1 MENNLTNL
9 KEFSVSEISLSIK
22 RHIEDEFTIV
32 KVRGELGRISK
43 PSSGHI
49 YFDMKDDRSNLSC
62 VVWRN
67 TLTDQKEFLE
77 EGSEIIA
84 LGRITTFSGQ
94 SRYQLIINDIFP
106 SGEGALMALFQKR
119 KEMFL
124 KEGLFDQMRKKSLPF
139 LPEVI
144 GVITSESGAV
154 FQDILHRLKER
165 LPRKVILW
173 SVPVQGQ
180 DSAQKVVEAINGFN
194 SFGSHQK
201 AKKPDL
207 LIVARGGGSLEDLW
221 SFNEEIVVRAVAD
234 SKIPVISAIGHET
247 DTTLIDY
254 VSDKRAPTPTAAAEM
269 AVPEKKQLIEKI
281 NNLNSRLAISIKL
294 KIDKEK
300 SKVSTIEKSMDNVTY
315 ILSYFNQR
323 YDILIIKFPNILMSY
338 LQKKRETLF
347 RLNLSAVD
355 KNNFLKD
362 ILARKVNL
370 DKINKSIKQFV
381 INIFDKKNIHLANLY
396 KMHKSLSYRRT
407 LARGYSIIRDRKK
420 NLITN
425 KTSAL
430 EAKELKIEFNEDMLD
445 VEVKFD
451 K

>member
-94 SRYQLIINDIFP
+94 SRYQLIVNDIFP

-119 KEMFL
+119 KEKFL

-154 FQDILHRLKER
+154 FQDILHRLEER

-347 RLNLSAVD
+347 RLNLSALD

-370 DKINKSIKQFV
+370 DKIHKSIKRSV
-381 INIFDKKNIHLANLY
+381 INTLDKKNIHLANLY

-407 LARGYSIIRDRKK
+407 LARGYSIIRDKKK

>member
-22 RHIEDEFTIV
+22 RHIEDEFALV

-94 SRYQLIINDIFP
+94 SRYQLIVNEIFP

-124 KEGLFDQMRKKSLPF
+124 KEGLFDQIRKKSLPF

-154 FQDILHRLKER
+154 FQDILHRLEER

-180 DSAQKVVEAINGFN
+180 ESAERVVEAINGFN
-194 SFGSHQK
+194 SFGFDQK
-201 AKKPDL
+201 IKKPDL

-221 SFNEEIVVRAVAD
+221 SFNEEIVIRAVAN
-234 SKIPVISAIGHET
+234 SKIPIISAIGHET

-254 VSDKRAPTPTAAAEM
+254 VADKRAPTPTAAAEM
-269 AVPEKKQLIEKI
+269 SVPEKKQLLEKI
-281 NNLNSRLAISIKL
+281 NNLHLRLGLSVKL
-294 KIDKEK
+294 EIDKEK
-300 SKVSTIEKSMDNVTY
+300 SKISSIEKSMNNVTY

-323 YDILIIKFPNILMSY
+323 YDILMIKFPSILTSY
-338 LQKKRETLF
+338 LQKKRENLL
-347 RLNLSAVD
+347 RLNLSTVD
-355 KNNFLKD
+355 KKNFLKD
-362 ILARKVNL
+362 ISARRIYL

-381 INIFDKKNIHLANLY
+381 INNFDKKNTQLVNLF
-396 KMHKSLSYRRT
+396 KIHKSLSYRRT
-407 LARGYSIIRDRKK
+407 LARGYSIIRDNKK

-425 KTSAL
+425 KNSAL
-430 EAKELKIEFNEDMLD
+430 EAKELKIEFNEDILD

>member
-94 SRYQLIINDIFP
+94 SRYQLIVNDIFP

-154 FQDILHRLKER
+154 FQDILHRLEER

-180 DSAQKVVEAINGFN
+180 DSAPRVVEAINGFN

-201 AKKPDL
+201 DKKPDL

-221 SFNEEIVVRAVAD
+221 GFNEEIVIRAVAN
-234 SKIPVISAIGHET
+234 SKIPIISAIGHET

-269 AVPEKKQLIEKI
+269 AVPEKKQLLEKI
-281 NNLNSRLAISIKL
+281 NNLNSRLGISIKL
-294 KIDKEK
+294 KIDKAK
-300 SKVSTIEKSMDNVTY
+300 SKISSIEKSMNNVTY

-338 LQKKRETLF
+338 LQKKRENLF
-347 RLNLSAVD
+347 RLNLSTFD
-355 KNNFLKD
+355 KNNSLKD
-362 ILARKVNL
+362 ILVRKVNL

-381 INIFDKKNIHLANLY
+381 INILDKKNTRLANLN
-396 KMHKSLSYRRT
+396 KIHKSLSYRRT
-407 LARGYSIIRDRKK
+407 LARGYSIIRDKKK

>member
-154 FQDILHRLKER
+154 FQDILHRLEER

-362 ILARKVNL
+362 TLARKVNL

-407 LARGYSIIRDRKK
+407 LARGYSIIRDKKK

>member
-22 RHIEDEFTIV
+22 RHIEDEFALV

-94 SRYQLIINDIFP
+94 SRYQLIVNEIFP

-124 KEGLFDQMRKKSLPF
+124 KEGLFDQIRKKSLPF

-154 FQDILHRLKER
+154 FQDILHRLEER

-180 DSAQKVVEAINGFN
+180 ESAERVVEAINGFN
-194 SFGSHQK
+194 SFGFDQK
-201 AKKPDL
+201 TKKPDL

-221 SFNEEIVVRAVAD
+221 SFNEEIVIRAVAN
-234 SKIPVISAIGHET
+234 SKIPIISAIGHET

-254 VSDKRAPTPTAAAEM
+254 VADKRAPTPTAAAEM
-269 AVPEKKQLIEKI
+269 SVPEKKQLLEKI
-281 NNLNSRLAISIKL
+281 NNLHLRLGLSVKL
-294 KIDKEK
+294 EIDKEK
-300 SKVSTIEKSMDNVTY
+300 SKISSIEKSMNNVTY

-323 YDILIIKFPNILMSY
+323 YDILMIKFPSILTSY
-338 LQKKRETLF
+338 LQKKRENLL
-347 RLNLSAVD
+347 RLNLSTVD
-355 KNNFLKD
+355 KKNFLKD
-362 ILARKVNL
+362 ISARRIYL

-381 INIFDKKNIHLANLY
+381 INNFDKKNTQLVNLF
-396 KMHKSLSYRRT
+396 KIHKSLSYRRT
-407 LARGYSIIRDRKK
+407 LARGYSIIRDNKK

-445 VEVKFD
+445 VEVKFE

>member
-94 SRYQLIINDIFP
+94 SRYQLIVNDIFP

-119 KEMFL
+119 KEKFL

-154 FQDILHRLKER
+154 FQDILHRLEER

-221 SFNEEIVVRAVAD
+221 SFNEEIVIRAVAD
-234 SKIPVISAIGHET
+234 SKIPIISAIGHET

-407 LARGYSIIRDRKK
+407 LARGYSIIRDKKK

>member
-94 SRYQLIINDIFP
+94 SRYQLIVNDIFP

-119 KEMFL
+119 KEKFL

-381 INIFDKKNIHLANLY
+381 INILDKKNIQLANLY

-407 LARGYSIIRDRKK
+407 LARGYSIIRDKKK

-430 EAKELKIEFNEDMLD
+430 VAKELKIEFNEDMLD

>member
-22 RHIEDEFTIV
+22 RHIEDEFALV

-94 SRYQLIINDIFP
+94 SRYQLIVNEIFP

-124 KEGLFDQMRKKSLPF
+124 KEGLFDQIRKKSLPF

-154 FQDILHRLKER
+154 FQDILHRLEER

-180 DSAQKVVEAINGFN
+180 ESAERVVEAINGFN
-194 SFGSHQK
+194 SFGFDQK
-201 AKKPDL
+201 TKKPDL

-221 SFNEEIVVRAVAD
+221 SFNEEIVIRAVAN
-234 SKIPVISAIGHET
+234 SKIPIISAIGHET

-254 VSDKRAPTPTAAAEM
+254 VADKRAPTPTAAAEM
-269 AVPEKKQLIEKI
+269 SVPEKKQLLEKI
-281 NNLNSRLAISIKL
+281 NNLHLRLGLSIKL
-294 KIDKEK
+294 EIDKEK
-300 SKVSTIEKSMDNVTY
+300 SKISSIEKSMNNVTY

-323 YDILIIKFPNILMSY
+323 YDILMIKFPNILISY
-338 LQKKRETLF
+338 LQKKRENLL
-347 RLNLSAVD
+347 RLNLSTVD
-355 KNNFLKD
+355 KKNFLKD
-362 ILARKVNL
+362 ISARRIYL

-381 INIFDKKNIHLANLY
+381 INNFDKKNTQLVNLF
-396 KMHKSLSYRRT
+396 KIHKSLSYRRT
-407 LARGYSIIRDRKK
+407 LARGYSIIRDNKK

>member
-94 SRYQLIINDIFP
+94 SRYQLIVNDIFP

-119 KEMFL
+119 KEKFL

-154 FQDILHRLKER
+154 FQDILHRLEER

-269 AVPEKKQLIEKI
+269 AVPEKKQLLEKI
-281 NNLNSRLAISIKL
+281 NNLNSRLDISIKL

-362 ILARKVNL
+362 TLARKVNL

-381 INIFDKKNIHLANLY
+381 INILDKKNIQLANLY

-407 LARGYSIIRDRKK
+407 LARGYSIIRDKKK

-430 EAKELKIEFNEDMLD
+430 QAKELKIEFNEDMLD
-445 VEVKFD
+445 VEVKLD

>member
-94 SRYQLIINDIFP
+94 SRYQLIVNDIFP

-154 FQDILHRLKER
+154 FQDILHRLEER

-381 INIFDKKNIHLANLY
+381 INILDKKNIHLANLC

-407 LARGYSIIRDRKK
+407 LARGYSIIRDKKK

>member
-94 SRYQLIINDIFP
+94 SRYQLIVNDIFP

-119 KEMFL
+119 KEKFL

-154 FQDILHRLKER
+154 FQDILHRLEER

-180 DSAQKVVEAINGFN
+180 DSAQRVVEAINGFN

-294 KIDKEK
+294 KVDKEK

-370 DKINKSIKQFV
+370 DKINKSIKRFV
-381 INIFDKKNIHLANLY
+381 INILDKKNIHLANLY

>member
-94 SRYQLIINDIFP
+94 SRYQLIVNDIFP

-154 FQDILHRLKER
+154 FQDILHRLEER

-180 DSAQKVVEAINGFN
+180 DSAQRVVEAINGFN

-338 LQKKRETLF
+338 LQKKRENLF
-347 RLNLSAVD
+347 RLNLSNVD

-381 INIFDKKNIHLANLY
+381 INILDKKNIHLANLL
-396 KMHKSLSYRRT
+396 SL
-407 LARGYSIIRDRKK
+407 IHI
-420 NLITN
+420 
-425 KTSAL
+425 
-430 EAKELKIEFNEDMLD
+430 
-445 VEVKFD
+445 
-451 K
+451 

>member
-94 SRYQLIINDIFP
+94 SRYQLIVNDIFP

-119 KEMFL
+119 KEKFL

-154 FQDILHRLKER
+154 FQDILHRLEER

-370 DKINKSIKQFV
+370 DKINKSIKRFV
-381 INIFDKKNIHLANLY
+381 INILDKKKH
-396 KMHKSLSYRRT
+396 SLS
-407 LARGYSIIRDRKK
+407 
-420 NLITN
+420 
-425 KTSAL
+425 
-430 EAKELKIEFNEDMLD
+430 
-445 VEVKFD
+445 
-451 K
+451 